1 MSRFHCSVG
10 VVLMVFVAIEL
21 RAQAPKMTENVL
33 TAQSLI
39 ELASQA
45 PAQEMRNQARLLEAQ
60 STLESARRWWIPSA
74 VIGGQSF
81 SREGSSM
88 NVAGEILPDV
98 VARNSQ
104 WMAELRLGGD
114 VAQSWTAQ
122 ESAGFHQEA
131 VTWEVAAERDQRI
144 LACMAAFVA
153 AIASA
158 QDEALHAAS
167 VAAWQQY
174 EQELNW
180 LVESGLRPRSEAL
193 SAASERLHLESQV
206 LQLRAAR
213 EAMLTELWSVLGVQ
227 ETMPLSEEWP
237 VWSALFS
244 KDATAVWPEQSALVA
259 RIDQAES
266 AQKGL
271 TREIWLP
278 ELRFSPMLNGFG
290 ADFSSL
296 APTTQWVGALMWSI
310 PLDRL
315 LPGGA
320 KGEAAA
326 QVAFRQAD
334 ALAWDQEHTAQL
346 SSLEK
351 RVTLLNQALAQQNEA
366 AKQASEARAQSLDRE
381 SQGLVTPFE
390 RIQLERQHLRAHS
403 SMYSLQSHL
412 LLLEMMRA
420 LESGAQ
426 WARD

>member
-1 MSRFHCSVG
+1 
-10 VVLMVFVAIEL
+10 
-21 RAQAPKMTENVL
+21 
-33 TAQSLI
+33 
-39 ELASQA
+39 
-45 PAQEMRNQARLLEAQ
+45 
-60 STLESARRWWIPSA
+60 
-74 VIGGQSF
+74 
-81 SREGSSM
+81 
-88 NVAGEILPDV
+88 
-98 VARNSQ
+98 
-104 WMAELRLGGD
+104 
-114 VAQSWTAQ
+114 
-122 ESAGFHQEA
+122 
-131 VTWEVAAERDQRI
+131 
-144 LACMAAFVA
+144 
-153 AIASA
+153 
-158 QDEALHAAS
+158 
-167 VAAWQQY
+167 
-174 EQELNW
+174 
-180 LVESGLRPRSEAL
+180 
-193 SAASERLHLESQV
+193 
-206 LQLRAAR
+206 
-213 EAMLTELWSVLGVQ
+213 
-227 ETMPLSEEWP
+227 
-237 VWSALFS
+237 
-244 KDATAVWPEQSALVA
+244 
-259 RIDQAES
+259 
-266 AQKGL
+266 
-271 TREIWLP
+271 
-278 ELRFSPMLNGFG
+278 MLNGFG